1 MFYRPVKNK
10 YIVKKEMS
18 ENVGKN
24 TVPPAEWF
32 TILHLCPSFLLAL
45 CMQYDSGIKA
55 SSVIFQSRWLK
66 LPLLGWR

>member
-10 YIVKKEMS
+10 YIVKKEMP

-45 CMQYDSGIKA
+45 FMQYDSGIKA
-55 SSVIFQSRWLK
+55 SRWLK